1 MIPANRLRVRPA
13 TVDDLD
19 LLTAFSAA
27 MAWETEQRRLDV
39 TRLRQGT
46 QAVIEQPDRGQ
57 FYVAELRQDPP
68 ADTVVMGQLLIT
80 YEWSD

>member
-46 QAVIEQPDRGQ
+46 QAVIEQPDRGNSM
-57 FYVAELRQDPP
+57 LRNCVRTHRPIQWLWD
-68 ADTVVMGQLLIT
+68 
-80 YEWSD
+80 SC